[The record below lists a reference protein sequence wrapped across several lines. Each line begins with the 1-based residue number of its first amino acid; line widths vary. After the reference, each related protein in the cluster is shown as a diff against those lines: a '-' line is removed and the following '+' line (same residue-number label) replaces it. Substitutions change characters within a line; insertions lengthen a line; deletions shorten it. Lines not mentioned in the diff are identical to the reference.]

1 MKEAISMDFIE
12 RRSQKNYRCLLQ
24 ALSRPGRV
32 VRLKALDGMSP
43 FAAATAFAECL
54 LDAEVGFC
62 VIGNGSA
69 QALQT
74 AIAGATGARTEP
86 LEAADFVFF
95 SEGRSRDGVRLVRR
109 GGSECPE
116 DGATVVYCLDSPP
129 AAVAERFRV
138 RLTGPGISGA
148 GGIAPEM
155 GGIAI
160 EEFQELM
167 AVNADYPLGVDAFF
181 VRPSGEV
188 MGLPRSTRIQVR

>member
-1 MKEAISMDFIE
+1 MDSSGS
-12 RRSQKNYRCLLQ
+12 RCQKNYRRLLQ

-32 VRLKALDGMSP
+32 VRLEALDGMSP

-54 LDAEVGFC
+54 LDSEVGFC
-62 VIGNGSA
+62 VMGNGGVEGL
-69 QALQT
+69 QA
-74 AIAGATGARTEP
+74 AIAGATGARAEP

-116 DGATVVYCLDSPP
+116 DGATVVYCLDSHP

-138 RLTGPGISGA
+138 RLTGPGIPGA

-155 GGIAI
+155 RGIQV

-167 AVNADYPLGVDAFF
+167 TANADYPLGVDAFF